1 MVRPQAAAPGAK
13 VREAEQEP
21 RDRHRA
27 ARAQAL
33 AARWPLERP
42 ARKRLDLPYWPG
54 TNRADA
60 KAHTRRDASMKIPG
74 MQMLKKA
81 ERKGNE
87 AEVPMTQDLGLV
99 DYFKLTFK
107 EVEEDHVS
115 AFAGN
120 LTYKAI
126 FAIFP
131 FFTFLLSLLGLFNA
145 TELVNTMIENLT
157 GVLPDSARQF
167 IEGQLLSITQ
177 SQAEDTFTFAA
188 IISILLALWGVSG
201 AFRSVM
207 EAMNVM
213 YEVEEDRPFWKV
225 YGLSIFMSLAV
236 AILLIGAL
244 VLVVFGESIGV
255 TVADLVGLGS
265 VFALIWSIVQW
276 PVVALVVLFAFALIY
291 YFAPAAKQRFRWISP
306 GSVLAFAFWLIFSL
320 LFSLYA
326 STAGSYNETYGS
338 LAGVIIFMLYIYYSA
353 LIMLVGAEMNQVIE
367 WHIPGG
373 KNEGEKVP
381 EAERRP
387 NVRPTRRGE

>member
-1 MVRPQAAAPGAK
+1 
-13 VREAEQEP
+13 
-21 RDRHRA
+21 
-27 ARAQAL
+27 
-33 AARWPLERP
+33 
-42 ARKRLDLPYWPG
+42 
-54 TNRADA
+54 
-60 KAHTRRDASMKIPG
+60 MKIPG
-74 MQMLKKA
+74 MRLIKKA
-81 ERKGNE
+81 ESKGNE
-87 AEVPMTQDLGLV
+87 VEVPVAENLGLV
-99 DYFKLTFK
+99 DFFKLTYK
-107 EVEEDHVS
+107 EMSEDHVM

-120 LTYKAI
+120 LTYKGL

-145 TELVNTMIENLT
+145 TDLVNTMVDKLSGI
-157 GVLPDSARQF
+157 VPQSATKF
-167 IEGQLLSITQ
+167 VEGQLLSITQ
-177 SQAEDTFTFAA
+177 SQAESAFTFGA

-236 AILLIGAL
+236 VVLLLGAL
-244 VLVVFGESIGV
+244 VLVVFGEPIGV
-255 TVADLVGLGS
+255 RVADVVGLGS
-265 VFALIWSIVQW
+265 AFATVWSILQW

-306 GSVLAFAFWLIFSL
+306 GSLIAFVFWLAFSL

-326 STAGSYNETYGS
+326 SSFGSSSYNETYGS
-338 LAGVIIFMLYIYYSA
+338 LAGVIVLMLYVYYSA

-373 KNEGEKVP
+373 KDEGEKVP
-381 EAERRP
+381 EDDRQPDVHRLNRENEQEGKGR
-387 NVRPTRRGE
+387 

>member
-1 MVRPQAAAPGAK
+1 
-13 VREAEQEP
+13 
-21 RDRHRA
+21 
-27 ARAQAL
+27 
-33 AARWPLERP
+33 
-42 ARKRLDLPYWPG
+42 
-54 TNRADA
+54 
-60 KAHTRRDASMKIPG
+60 MKIPG
-74 MQMLKKA
+74 MQLVKKA

-87 AEVPMTQDLGLV
+87 VEVPVAENLGLV
-99 DYFKLTFK
+99 DFLKLTYK
-107 EVEEDHVS
+107 EMSEDHVM

-120 LTYKAI
+120 LTYKGL

-145 TELVNTMIENLT
+145 TDLVNTMVDKLS
-157 GVLPDSARQF
+157 GVAPQSATEF
-167 IEGQLLSITQ
+167 VEGQLLSITQ
-177 SQAEDTFTFAA
+177 SQAESAFTFGA

-236 AILLIGAL
+236 IVLLVGAL

-255 TVADLVGLGS
+255 TVADIIGLGS
-265 VFALIWSIVQW
+265 VFATIWSILQW

-306 GSVLAFAFWLIFSL
+306 GSIVAFVFWLVFSL

-326 STAGSYNETYGS
+326 STFGGNSYNETYGS
-338 LAGVIIFMLYIYYSA
+338 LAGVIVLMLYVYYSA
-353 LIMLVGAEMNQVIE
+353 LIMLVGAEINQVIE

-373 KNEGEKVP
+373 KNEGEKIP
-381 EAERRP
+381 EDDRRP
-387 NVRPTRRGE
+387 DVHWLNREDEQTGETR